1 MDNLIQLS
9 FYISIFSG
17 GLLILLLIL
26 SIIGGMD
33 LDFDVGDTDV
43 DTHGDTGFGGLGIIK
58 SGLTF
63 LTIGSYV
70 VKLMLAMSI
79 SPILTILAGIIAGVI
94 AVLILS
100 WFLNLLLKN
109 QSNVNWEYYEAEG
122 KTGKVYLK
130 IPSDGT
136 GIVNIEIN
144 GIVREIKAQSIDKVE
159 IPTGSNVLVHNVE
172 EEIANVTL
180 FE

>member
-17 GLLILLLIL
+17 GLLIILLIL

-33 LDFDVGDTDV
+33 LDFDIGDTDV
-43 DTHGDTGFGGLGIIK
+43 DTHTDTGFGGLGIIK

-70 VKLMLAMSI
+70 VKIMLAMSI
-79 SPILTILAGIIAGVI
+79 NPILTILAGVVGGVI
-94 AVLILS
+94 AVIILS
-100 WFLNLLLKN
+100 WFLKLLLKN
-109 QSNVNWEYYEAEG
+109 QSNVNWEYFEAEG

-130 IPSDGT
+130 IPSEGT

-144 GIVREIKAQSIDKVE
+144 GIMRELKARSMDKVE
-159 IPTGSNVLVHNVE
+159 IPTGANVLVHNVD
-172 EEIANVTL
+172 EEIASVTV

>member
-9 FYISIFSG
+9 FYISLFSG
-17 GLLILLLIL
+17 GLLILLLLL

-43 DTHGDTGFGGLGIIK
+43 DTHADAGFGGLGIIK

-79 SPILTILAGIIAGVI
+79 NPILTIFAGIVGGVI
-94 AVLILS
+94 AVIILS
-100 WFLNLLLKN
+100 WFLKLLLKN

-130 IPSDGT
+130 IPSEGT

-144 GIVREIKAQSIDKVE
+144 GVTREIKAKSMDKVD
-159 IPTGSNVLVHNVE
+159 IPTGTSVLVHDVDE
-172 EEIANVTL
+172 EVANVTV